1 MSSGSSSLMSSSIS
15 EVVRSASRRSS
26 SMSRKFGGS
35 GMDFRARYG
44 SRQKAATGRWST
56 DPSSSQRM

>member
-1 MSSGSSSLMSSSIS
+1 LRHSSL
-15 EVVRSASRRSS
+15 
-26 SMSRKFGGS
+26 MSRKFGGS